1 MRYSTMVYYIQLG
14 NAVTHK
20 LYQRGVIKLLDSV
33 IGVNEASKITG
44 LSAGT
49 IKNYC
54 AEGKIVSKKIGQTWV
69 IDKNILKES
78 FKMTKTYEGSYT
90 FNVNISEGDNK
101 KIEQEVNRIHNM
113 LNDPHNQKEI
123 NGLETLL
130 YELELEVNENED
142 NIASIESVE
151 YGKLNTDTGYNHFI
165 VADVEIETVEEYEEY
180 NVNLGNVRAFK
191 ELE

>member
-1 MRYSTMVYYIQLG
+1 MRYRTMVYYIQLG

-90 FNVNISEGDNK
+90 FNVKISKDDES

-113 LNDPHNQKEI
+113 LKDPHNQKEI
-123 NGLETLL
+123 NGLKRSEERRVGKESRTRET
-130 YELELEVNENED
+130 
-142 NIASIESVE
+142 
-151 YGKLNTDTGYNHFI
+151 
-165 VADVEIETVEEYEEY
+165 
-180 NVNLGNVRAFK
+180 K
-191 ELE
+191 E

>member
-1 MRYSTMVYYIQLG
+1 ML
-14 NAVTHK
+14 NN
-20 LYQRGVIKLLDSV
+20 V

-78 FKMTKTYEGSYT
+78 FKMKKTYEGSYV
-90 FNVNISEGDNK
+90 FNVNVSEDDER

-113 LNDPHNQKEI
+113 RSEERRVGKECR
-123 NGLETLL
+123 
-130 YELELEVNENED
+130 D
-142 NIASIESVE
+142 RM
-151 YGKLNTDTGYNHFI
+151 KL
-165 VADVEIETVEEYEEY
+165 
-180 NVNLGNVRAFK
+180 
-191 ELE
+191 

>member
-1 MRYSTMVYYIQLG
+1 MLR
-14 NAVTHK
+14 N
-20 LYQRGVIKLLDSV
+20 V
-33 IGVNEASKITG
+33 IGVNEASEITG

-54 AEGKIVSKKIGQTWV
+54 AEGKIVSKKIGQTWG

-90 FNVNISEGDNK
+90 FNVKISKDDES

-113 LNDPHNQKEI
+113 LKDPHNQKEI

-142 NIASIESVE
+142 NIASVDSVE
-151 YGKLNTDTGYNHFI
+151 YGKLNTDTGYNHFV
-165 VADVEIETVEEYEEY
+165 VADVEIETVGEYEEY
-180 NVNLGNVRAFK
+180 NVNLSNVKTFK
-191 ELE
+191 ELT

>member
-1 MRYSTMVYYIQLG
+1 MLK
-14 NAVTHK
+14 N
-20 LYQRGVIKLLDSV
+20 V

-78 FKMTKTYEGSYT
+78 FKMKKTYEGSYV
-90 FNVNISEGDNK
+90 FNVNVSEDDER

-130 YELELEVNENED
+130 YELEIDVSENED
-142 NIASIESVE
+142 NVASIESVE
-151 YGKLNTDTGYNHFI
+151 YGKLNTDTGYNHFV
-165 VADVEIETVEEYEEY
+165 VADVDIKTVEEYMVY
-180 NVNLGNVRAFK
+180 NVSLSNVRTFK
-191 ELE
+191 ELA

>member
-1 MRYSTMVYYIQLG
+1 
-14 NAVTHK
+14 
-20 LYQRGVIKLLDSV
+20 
-33 IGVNEASKITG
+33 
-44 LSAGT
+44 
-49 IKNYC
+49 
-54 AEGKIVSKKIGQTWV
+54 
-69 IDKNILKES
+69 
-78 FKMTKTYEGSYT
+78 MTKTYEGSYT

-151 YGKLNTDTGYNHFI
+151 YGKLNNDTGYNHF
-165 VADVEIETVEEYEEY
+165 VVEDVDIETIEENVEY
-180 NVNLGNVRAFK
+180 NVILKKVKTFK
-191 ELE
+191 YKT